1 MLDLNRALLLLF
13 WGGWRE
19 GELQLPYPYYL
30 KGQGGPLYSNWGSA
44 VRNRL
49 VLPPLLSMLLPLPV
63 LGLPLLLLIR
73 MLLSQS
79 LGLALKL
86 AQMQL
91 FLEHVQMTL
100 TH

>member
-19 GELQLPYPYYL
+19 GAHRIVGQLPARAARYTLIGVP
-30 KGQGGPLYSNWGSA
+30 A